1 MSLHP
6 NPRFLHI
13 FALLFCWFSAITS
26 LSAQDYQKAWDALAK
41 SDLKSARTYLEKAQ
55 KQPATAA
62 DAALTSLLVEVYDG
76 QDANGQAYFEKA
88 LKSLKDPYPYYFALW
103 ENEAVGGNYGL
114 KSPEQLKLNE
124 KLIEDPNAPEVLK
137 GSARYMLSHHYI
149 GKDEHKKAQTV
160 TAPIGNVLEWQFTGP
175 FDNVSESGFDKN
187 YPPVEQAAP
196 DSRFKATNNADIQW
210 FTPGFANRD
219 GWVIVGNHIKWNTGI
234 AYAQS
239 FVTAPADMDVLLA
252 TGYTGSSIKVWVNGR
267 LVLAEQEIRKTDF
280 DLFTVP
286 CKLQKGNN
294 RILVQIGLMNTETA
308 NFSVRVLDKNGKLAT
323 GLVSSA
329 KYAPSPKVDGPLPAR
344 LPFFAEEYFSKK
356 IAEEPDNLLNYYL
369 LCETY
374 QRSFKGR
381 EALEVVEKAVAKM
394 PESIIFRFQRL
405 QCLQKIGNRTE
416 LTKEVENLKTMAP
429 DQLIAIIFKYGEAFE
444 NEKYDEAQA
453 LLDRWGKLYGEDEKV
468 YEKRIKLALNREKY
482 QEAVELIAKAYAM
495 FPEEPYFANM
505 QHDVE
510 ISINKDP
517 RAAIRVYERFL
528 GKNFYLPLAF
538 ALADD
543 YIEQGAGSK
552 ALDMYEKLDKLFP
565 GDASTAERF
574 LNYYY
579 SIKDTGKAKMWSA
592 KLLSIAPFHGAYWE
606 TAAKLAE
613 RAQDSKEALT
623 CFQKALHY
631 NPNDYDVRRQ
641 IRELQGKPDFSTL
654 MPQYDIFELYKNS
667 KTEDKEGEY
676 DWYYILDE
684 RCDVLHPER
693 NSESYNTL
701 CVKILNEAGIDYWK
715 ESSIGYDN
723 SRQRL
728 IIEKAEI
735 LKPNGSRITAE
746 QNGNEMVFPNLEIG
760 DGVYFRYRLVN
771 YAYGRMAREFW
782 TSYYFNAFV
791 PTDKARYCLFT
802 PPSIPLQFK
811 NINNDIQPTEKKLE
825 AENLKQ
831 YTWELTNEP
840 AMKDQRLMPRTCD
853 IGKVLHV
860 SSLSDWNEI
869 SGWYGDVSAAQ
880 AKRDYDV
887 LQLAKEL
894 FPAGNKMSETEK
906 ARAIYTWILKNIR
919 YSSVPFRQSGYVPQL
934 ASKVI
939 QTKLGDCKD
948 LATLYA
954 ALAREVGMKA
964 NLVLID
970 TRDQGEQAMVL
981 PSMEFNHCIVK
992 VVADGKPWYLELTN
1006 PELPFGSLGNSD
1018 YKAIALEI
1026 PFEEKVA
1033 DNKPFKLDPANR
1045 LKDYRRE
1052 KTQIEIKG
1060 RELVINTNG
1069 IRGGAVTADMRNT
1082 YKTLSP
1088 TKRVEEMQNR
1098 LAKSFNNTLSVKS
1111 LNFGD
1116 LNALQDTVHFSVRYS
1131 VKNEVAEIGQLN
1143 TFKVPF
1149 YATSFNADAFPDEE
1163 RHMPLNYWEYED
1175 ADHYL
1180 EEITV
1185 QLPEGKSFS
1194 DVPKDVS
1201 LAFGKLKYDLKY
1213 KQSAPGT
1220 LLVTREIVT
1229 ERHTIPASEYAK
1241 FREFTEQAIQ
1251 AETRWIAFK

>member
-1 MSLHP
+1 MSIHP
-6 NPRFLHI
+6 NPRFQI
-13 FALLFCWFSAITS
+13 IVSFLFFFFTTTIS
-26 LSAQDYQKAWDALAK
+26 LTAQDYQKAWEALAK
-41 SDLKSARTYLEKAQ
+41 NDLKTARTLLEKAQ

-62 DAALTSLLVEVYDG
+62 DAAMTSLLVEVFDG
-76 QDANGQAYFEKA
+76 HDKEGQPYFAKA
-88 LKSLKDPYPYYFALW
+88 LKSLKDPYPYYFSLW
-103 ENEAVGGNYGL
+103 DNEAIGGNYGL
-114 KSPEQLKLNE
+114 KSPEQLKLLEN
-124 KLIEDPNAPEVLK
+124 LIEDPNAPEALK
-137 GSARYMLSHHYI
+137 ASARYMLSHHYI
-149 GKDEHKKAQTV
+149 GTDEHKKALAI
-160 TAPIGNVLEWQFTGP
+160 TAPIANILAWQFTGP

-187 YPPVEQAAP
+187 YPPIEQAAP
-196 DSRFKATNNADIQW
+196 DSKFKATNNADIQW
-210 FTPGFANRD
+210 FTPGFTNND
-219 GWVIVGNHIKWNTGI
+219 GWVIAGHHVKWNTGI

-239 FVTAPADMDVLLA
+239 FVNAPADMDIQLA
-252 TGYTGSSIKVWVNGR
+252 TGFTGSSIKIWVNGR

-286 CKLQKGNN
+286 CQLRKGNN
-294 RILVQIGLMNTETA
+294 RILVQIGLLSDETS

-344 LPFFAEEYFSKK
+344 QTFFAEEYFSKK
-356 IAEEPDNLLNYYL
+356 IAAEPNNLLNYYL
-369 LCETY
+369 LCEVY
-374 QRSFKGR
+374 QRSLKGR
-381 EALEVVEKAVAKM
+381 EALEIVEQAVAKM
-394 PESIIFRFQRL
+394 PESVIFRFQRL
-405 QCLQKIGNRTE
+405 QCLQKTGNRTE
-416 LTKEVENLKTMAP
+416 LTQEVEHLKQLVP
-429 DQLIAIIFKYGEAFE
+429 DQLISLIFRYSEAID
-444 NEKYDEAQA
+444 NEKYDEAQT

-468 YEKRIKLALNREKY
+468 TEKRIKLALNREKY
-482 QEAVELIAKAYAM
+482 QEAVELIAKAYEK
-495 FPEEPYFANM
+495 FPLEPYFANM

-528 GKNFYLPLAF
+528 SKNFYIPLAF

-543 YIEQGAGSK
+543 YIEQGNSSK

-565 GDASTAERF
+565 GDASTAERL

-579 SIKDTGKAKMWSA
+579 SIKDAGKAKTWSN
-592 KLLSIAPFHGAYWE
+592 KLLSISPFHGTYWE

-667 KTEDKEGEY
+667 KTEDKAGEY

-715 ESSIGYDN
+715 ESSIGYDD

-728 IIEKAEI
+728 IIEKAEV
-735 LKPNGSRITAE
+735 LKPNGSRISAE
-746 QNGNEMVFPNLEIG
+746 QSGNQMVFPNLEVG

-771 YAYGRMAREFW
+771 YAFGRMAREFW
-782 TSYYFNAFV
+782 TTYYFNAFV
-791 PTDKARYCLFT
+791 PTDQARYCLFV

-811 NINNDIQPTEKKLE
+811 SVNNDIKASEKSLA

-831 YTWELTNEP
+831 YTWELANEP
-840 AMKDQRLMPRTCD
+840 AMKDQRLMPRICD

-860 SSLSDWNEI
+860 SSLSDWKEI
-869 SGWYGDVSAAQ
+869 SGWYGDISATQ

-954 ALAREVGMKA
+954 ALAREAGLKA
-964 NLVLID
+964 NLMLID

-992 VVADGKPWYLELTN
+992 VIADGQTWYLELTN
-1006 PELPFGSLGNSD
+1006 PELPFGSLANSD
-1018 YKAIALEI
+1018 YRAIALEI
-1026 PFEEKVA
+1026 PFDEKSS
-1033 DNKPFKLDPANR
+1033 DNRPFKLDPANR
-1045 LKDYRRE
+1045 QKDYRHE
-1052 KTQIEIKG
+1052 KTQIEVKG
-1060 RELVINTNG
+1060 RDLLINTNG
-1069 IRGGAVTADMRNT
+1069 IRGGAVTAEMRNT

-1088 TKRVEEMQNR
+1088 AKRVEEMQNR
-1098 LAKSFNNTLSVKS
+1098 LAKSFNNSLLVKS
-1111 LNFGD
+1111 LSFGD
-1116 LNALQDTVHFSVRYS
+1116 LNALQDTVHFAVRYS
-1131 VKNEVAEIGQLN
+1131 VKNEVAEIGQLT

-1149 YATSFNADAFPDEE
+1149 YAVSFNADAFPEE
-1163 RHMPLNYWEYED
+1163 DRHMPLNYWEYED
-1175 ADHYL
+1175 ADHYQ

-1185 QLPEGKSFS
+1185 QLPAGKTYS

-1213 KQSAPGT
+1213 KQTAPGT
-1220 LLVTREIVT
+1220 LVVTREIVT
-1229 ERHTIPASEYAK
+1229 ERNTIPAAEYAK
-1241 FREFTEQAIQ
+1241 FRDFTEQAIQ